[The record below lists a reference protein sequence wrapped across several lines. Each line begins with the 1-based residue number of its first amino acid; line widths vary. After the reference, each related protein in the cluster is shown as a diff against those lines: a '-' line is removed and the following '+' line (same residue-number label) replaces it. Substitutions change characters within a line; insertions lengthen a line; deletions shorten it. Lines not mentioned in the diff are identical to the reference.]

1 MSDADIIECLCLLTG
16 FTPLAAGLL
25 RLLNGIAE
33 WFSDKGPP
41 SDPRTALPGFY
52 ACIDLLFTK

>member
-25 RLLNGIAE
+25 RLLNGIVE
-33 WFSDKGPP
+33 WLSD
-41 SDPRTALPGFY
+41 
-52 ACIDLLFTK
+52 